1 MDFTV
6 HSLGSGSSGNSTLI
20 QAGGTKILLD
30 AGISARQLQKRLS
43 KFRVSLSELDAIFL
57 THEHG
62 DHTLGAYLLSKRFGV
77 PIIANSATLTA
88 LSQETAPPNCRIMDT
103 GESIALG
110 DLLIESFP
118 ISHDAA
124 DPVGYNIHHK
134 NWKASFVTDTG
145 VAGDD
150 ILRRIEN
157 ADLAVI
163 ESNHDMDRLMT
174 GPYPWFLKARIMSD
188 TGHLSNEAAADL
200 VLNHISRSR
209 RPPCVWL
216 AHLSKTNN
224 SPRIARRYMQQRLS
238 EAGCGS
244 VVLDVAPRDTA
255 GLTWRPGARAMQM
268 ELFTP
273 SRQ

>member
-1 MDFTV
+1 MSKFKVATSD
-6 HSLGSGSSGNSTLI
+6 
-20 QAGGTKILLD
+20 LD
-30 AGISARQLQKRLS
+30 A
-43 KFRVSLSELDAIFL
+43 VFL

-62 DHTLGAYLLSKRFGV
+62 DHTHSAYLLSKRFNI
-77 PIIANSATLTA
+77 PIIANPATLEV
-88 LSQETAPPNCRIMDT
+88 LSRESTPQNCRTMDT

-110 DLLIESFP
+110 DFLIESFS
-118 ISHDAA
+118 ISHDAV
-124 DPVGYNIHHK
+124 DPVGYNIYHRDL
-134 NWKASFVTDTG
+134 KASFVTDTG

-150 ILRRIEN
+150 ILNQIED

-163 ESNHDMDRLMT
+163 ESNHDLDRLMT

-200 VLNHISRSR
+200 ILNHISRSR
-209 RPPCVWL
+209 RLPCIWL

-224 SPRIARRYMQQRLS
+224 SPRMARRYMQQRLS

-255 GLTWRPGARAMQM
+255 GLTWRPSAHAVHM
-268 ELFTP
+268 ELFTAC
-273 SRQ
+273 SG